1 MATMEMKQGGAAT
14 VRMDNGAVVPVPPGY
29 IRMEIGPDGAPDE
42 ITYPGTERVLWFT
55 GYQMPCVLDRDL
67 ADGESYTDD
76 HGSTWTRYGDEM
88 VVSDLETGTK
98 PAA

>member
-1 MATMEMKQGGAAT
+1 MEIKQGVAT
-14 VRMDNGAVVPVPPGY
+14 VTMDNRAVVPVPSGFTSMVLGPG
-29 IRMEIGPDGAPDE
+29 GAPDE
-42 ITYPGTERVLWFT
+42 IAYPGKERVLWFT

-88 VVSDLETGTK
+88 VVSDLGEVAK
-98 PAA
+98 LAAQH